1 MKIKTKILDNNFF
14 KELYSFPHLFY
25 VMTTICLVLISCNIF
40 AAKPIWVGTWCTAQQ
55 RLRANEMPPSP
66 GLNNNS
72 LRQVVRVSIGGKTL
86 RVRFSNEYSTS
97 AVTMKSVQIAV
108 STGSSAI
115 NVSTNKELKFNG
127 KPEVTMDAG
136 KTLTS
141 DPIAFKL
148 VPRMDIAIT
157 IYFGE
162 ASNVTGHPGSR
173 TTSYILAGNTI
184 TNTDFTGAVTT
195 EHWFCIDAIDVLAPS
210 TAGCVAILGNS
221 ITDGR
226 GTTTNMQNRWTDI
239 LSERLLANRDTKNV
253 GVLNLGIG
261 GNSVVAGGIGP
272 TGATR
277 YDRDILN
284 QTGVRWAIVFEGVND
299 IGAIRSSATAAKTTN
314 NLIDAYKDMI
324 VKAHNKNI
332 RIYGATIPPFK
343 GNSYFNQYSD
353 SSRNVVNEWIRHS
366 GNYDGV
372 IDFCK
377 TMADPQDST
386 RITTSYQNDH
396 LHPDAAGYKK
406 MGESIDLKLFISG
419 NAIFKRRKSQ
429 N

>member
-1 MKIKTKILDNNFF
+1 
-14 KELYSFPHLFY
+14 
-25 VMTTICLVLISCNIF
+25 
-40 AAKPIWVGTWCTAQQ
+40 
-55 RLRANEMPPSP
+55 
-66 GLNNNS
+66 
-72 LRQVVRVSIGGKTL
+72 
-86 RVRFSNEYSTS
+86 
-97 AVTMKSVQIAV
+97 
-108 STGSSAI
+108 
-115 NVSTNKELKFNG
+115 
-127 KPEVTMDAG
+127 MDAG
-136 KTLTS
+136 TTSTS

-162 ASNVTGHPGSR
+162 TSTVLTGHPGSR
-173 TTSYILAGNTI
+173 TTSYLLAGNTT

-195 EHWFCIDAIDVLAPS
+195 EHWFCIDAIDVQAPS
-210 TAGCVAILGNS
+210 TASCVAILGNS

-239 LSERLLANRDTKNV
+239 LSERLLANKGTENI

-272 TGATR
+272 TGAIR
-277 YDRDILN
+277 YDRDILS

-299 IGAIRSSATAAKTTN
+299 IGSIRNSAAAAKTTN
-314 NLIDAYKDMI
+314 NLIDAYKQMI
-324 VKAHNKNI
+324 VKAHNKNV

-343 GNSYFNQYSD
+343 GNSYYNQYSD
-353 SSRNVVNEWIRHS
+353 SSRNAVNEWIRHS

-377 TMADPQDST
+377 TMANPMDTTSL
-386 RITTSYQNDH
+386 ITTYQNDH

-406 MGESIDLKLFISG
+406 MGESIDLKLFISA
-419 NAIFKRRKSQ
+419 NTIFQREKTRKLSR
-429 N
+429 